1 MALAQGVHHF
11 EASDRSVSCL
21 HRLEAER
28 RLDPTLEFAVIGL
41 DDVVAIFDLSM
52 LHSVRKLARV

>member
-1 MALAQGVHHF
+1 LALAQGVHHF
-11 EASDRSVSCL
+11 EASERSVSCL

-28 RLDPTLEFAVIGL
+28 RLDPTFEFAVVGL

-52 LHSVRKLARV
+52 RNVV